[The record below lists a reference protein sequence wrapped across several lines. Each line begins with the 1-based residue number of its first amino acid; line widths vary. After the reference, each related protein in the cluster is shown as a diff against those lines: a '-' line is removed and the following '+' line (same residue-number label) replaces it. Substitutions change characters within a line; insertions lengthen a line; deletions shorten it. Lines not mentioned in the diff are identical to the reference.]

1 MKTSFTR
8 RNPAL
13 QLGLA
18 LAVSGTVGAFV
29 AEAGTDPMTTVFW
42 RCAFGASFLAL
53 WNLALGYFRGEGY
66 RRRDLAFAAL
76 AGGLLAL
83 CWVCLF
89 AGFAMT
95 SIATAT
101 IVFQSYPFMLI
112 LAGWLI
118 WRERITLE
126 QLLWIVIAFVGV
138 ALASGA
144 LAVPAFT
151 GGQWL
156 PGIGLTLLAA
166 ASYVGVTVLVRAIRG
181 QRAEITMMIQA
192 AVGALLLSLG
202 ADFQQS
208 ISPASWG
215 WLVGLGIIHS
225 GLVMVAI
232 YATFPLL
239 PTRRIA
245 ILNFVYPAVAI
256 LLDWLIYGRP
266 LTALQMAGVGL
277 IVLATLGANLGWRL
291 PGLTGKNA

>member
-1 MKTSFTR
+1 MESSFTR

-13 QLGLA
+13 QLALA

-29 AEAGTDPMTTVFW
+29 AEAGTDPLTTVFW
-42 RCAFGASFLAL
+42 RCAFGAAFLLL
-53 WNLALGYFRGEGY
+53 WNLAFGHVRSGGFT
-66 RRRDLAFAAL
+66 RRNILFAAA

-89 AGFAMT
+89 AAFRMT
-95 SIATAT
+95 SIGTAT

-118 WRERITLE
+118 WRERVTLE
-126 QLLWIVIAFVGV
+126 QLAWIVLAFSGV

-144 LAVPAFT
+144 LAAPAFT
-151 GGQWL
+151 GGQWFQGL
-156 PGIGLTLLAA
+156 GLTLLAA
-166 ASYVGVTVLVRAIRG
+166 ACYVGVTVLVRSIRG
-181 QRAEITMMIQA
+181 QRAEVTMMIQA
-192 AVGALLLSLG
+192 TVGAVLLAFG
-202 ADFQQS
+202 ANFHQT
-208 ISPASWG
+208 ISAGSWA
-215 WLVGLGIIHS
+215 WLAGLGIIHS
-225 GLVMVAI
+225 GLVMVAM

-256 LLDWLIYGRP
+256 LLDWFIYRHP
-266 LTALQMAGVGL
+266 LTLVQLTGVAL

-291 PGLTGKNA
+291 PGLARKTG

>member
-1 MKTSFTR
+1 MPPSAR
-8 RNPAL
+8 DAL
-13 QLGLA
+13 
-18 LAVSGTVGAFV
+18 VSHAIDTVG
-29 AEAGTDPMTTVFW
+29 
-42 RCAFGASFLAL
+42 CAFGALFLAL
-53 WNLALGYFRGEGY
+53 WNLALGHFRGEGY

-126 QLLWIVIAFVGV
+126 QFLWIVIAFVGV

-151 GGQWL
+151 GGLWL
-156 PGIGLTLLAA
+156 PGIGLTLLSA

-181 QRAEITMMIQA
+181 QLEGRRAHE
-192 AVGALLLSLG
+192 
-202 ADFQQS
+202 
-208 ISPASWG
+208 PE
-215 WLVGLGIIHS
+215 
-225 GLVMVAI
+225 
-232 YATFPLL
+232 
-239 PTRRIA
+239 
-245 ILNFVYPAVAI
+245 
-256 LLDWLIYGRP
+256 
-266 LTALQMAGVGL
+266 
-277 IVLATLGANLGWRL
+277 L
-291 PGLTGKNA
+291 PGLAGAVGVDGVDRVLLQPRARLGAVEDIVGRDMNHPACDTGTSLCDVARGVAIGSKSSVLLVLGFIDCRVGGGVDNRVGLKSQHALLDLRAISNINLSSDW